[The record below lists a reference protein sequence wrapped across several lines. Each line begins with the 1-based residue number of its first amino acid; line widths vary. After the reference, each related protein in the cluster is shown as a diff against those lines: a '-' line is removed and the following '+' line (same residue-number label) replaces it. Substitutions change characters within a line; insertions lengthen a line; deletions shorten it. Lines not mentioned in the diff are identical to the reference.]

1 VTSQAELEGLLSKL
15 KQELVDLINR
25 DYDDF
30 VNLSTNLVD
39 VNTSVD
45 RIREPLLELRAT
57 LLAKK
62 QSVDNELI
70 SLNDGLRQ
78 RSEVGKAKAILEL
91 VQDTTNV
98 VSKVSDERAMSFT
111 SPRAIVRASSHE
123 LTPLFSLLSR
133 LRSCSLRWS

>member
-1 VTSQAELEGLLSKL
+1 MTSQAELEGLLSKL

-111 SPRAIVRASSHE
+111 SPPSCALP
-123 LTPLFSLLSR
+123 LTN
-133 LRSCSLRWS
+133 

>member
-1 VTSQAELEGLLSKL
+1 MKCRLRALTSRVTSQAELEGLLSKL

-98 VSKVSDERAMSFT
+98 VSKVSDEQAMSFT
-111 SPRAIVRASSHE
+111 SPPSCALP
-123 LTPLFSLLSR
+123 LTN
-133 LRSCSLRWS
+133 

>member
-1 VTSQAELEGLLSKL
+1 MKCRLRVLTSRVTSQAELEGLLSKL

-111 SPRAIVRASSHE
+111 SPPSCALP
-123 LTPLFSLLSR
+123 LTN
-133 LRSCSLRWS
+133 

>member
-1 VTSQAELEGLLSKL
+1 MKCRLRVLTSRVTSQAELEGLLSKL

-98 VSKVSDERAMSFT
+98 VSKVSDERAMSFP
-111 SPRAIVRASSHE
+111 SPSSCVLP
-123 LTPLFSLLSR
+123 LTN
-133 LRSCSLRWS
+133 

>member
-1 VTSQAELEGLLSKL
+1 MKCRLRVLTSRVTSQAELEGLLSKL

-98 VSKVSDERAMSFT
+98 VSKVSDEQAMSFT
-111 SPRAIVRASSHE
+111 SPPSCALP
-123 LTPLFSLLSR
+123 LTN
-133 LRSCSLRWS
+133 